1 MKKIKNLS
9 KCLSCKE
16 KPYYRLKYNL
26 SWSCNLKLFLGV
38 SNSTVTENE
47 EVETHAMH
55 INCITI
61 QCLTLSRLKCVG
73 MVVPPDK
80 KDRLTFVPQ
89 RIKTFLISQ
98 QSCPKGARKEVVIK
112 TWSLEMT
119 VSI

>member
-1 MKKIKNLS
+1 
-9 KCLSCKE
+9 
-16 KPYYRLKYNL
+16 
-26 SWSCNLKLFLGV
+26 
-38 SNSTVTENE
+38 
-47 EVETHAMH
+47 
-55 INCITI
+55 
-61 QCLTLSRLKCVG
+61 